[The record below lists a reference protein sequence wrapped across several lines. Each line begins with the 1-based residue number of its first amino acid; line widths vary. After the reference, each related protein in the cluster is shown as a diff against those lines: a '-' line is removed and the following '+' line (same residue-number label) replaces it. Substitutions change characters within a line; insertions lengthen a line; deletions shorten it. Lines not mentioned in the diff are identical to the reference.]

1 MKKSKI
7 SILLLFLVMILA
19 ISAASAA
26 DIEDTSD
33 SDVLSV
39 EEAAVDEVVSADAVD
54 EVQTATEDAEVLSA
68 DGDGNFTELQ
78 TSVNTGMVMMNKD
91 YTRVDGENDISITK
105 DVTILGN
112 NHKIDANNLGG
123 IFRIN
128 SGYTLTLI
136 GVTLINGNSEYGGAI
151 YNDGGSAT
159 IVNSYFL
166 DNTAEKSGG
175 AIYNNAGSMQI
186 TGSTFDG
193 NDLTDRTVNGYGGA
207 AIYDNGGTI
216 LLSGATVTNNLKD
229 IVHRGGT
236 GAYTGDLSSAAVTSK
251 GSLTVTDSYF
261 EKNSGSYGGAILSD
275 GANAILRVVGTT
287 FVDNLAFNGGAIDF
301 AGNVYTISNCTFRDN
316 KARGTGSGSTN
327 YAHGGAIC
335 AMESNENSLITNCI
349 FEDNSAAIG
358 GAISTTTTQVKD
370 CTFTNNTASAS
381 NSENYNGKVNNKGGF
396 GGAVFNDNKITI
408 EDSNFTDSIGR
419 SRGLDLKNADITGS
433 SFTNTIISVNNKGIV
448 SVSNNY
454 YDNEGKDIS
463 SNSGCTV
470 DVTIGD
476 GDIPYVTSGTII
488 FEGDLSFQELQDIIN
503 SGTSSIT
510 LSGDVIKLASEEETF
525 ANGIFVNKSVSL
537 YADGHSI
544 TANNGKVFDV
554 TENGNLNLHS
564 ANIVGDGTAAIVNNG
579 KVTLYKADP
588 NTFTNVGEYPID
600 NKGSVYASSL
610 TTFTQ
615 LADVIALV
623 NGGEI
628 YIGSSKITKA
638 DDEKDAFEDGII
650 IENDVTIRGY
660 ANKGVISSYLDAAN
674 SGRIFS
680 VNDGA
685 TLTVDTLILKNGN
698 AEKGGAIY
706 VESANALVV
715 KNSELIDNVATYR
728 GGAIY
733 SEGTVIVNNTKLD
746 GNDITFRTKND
757 DNGGAAIYNLNG
769 VLIIIDSTITNNLK
783 DIVIRNGNAGDLLVG
798 VVVTS
803 GETVIT
809 GSYFANNTGSWGG
822 AISSLGYM
830 NTEPYTL
837 TIKDS
842 KFEGNNATFGGAV
855 FVESANLIVENSTFV
870 NNKGV
875 GVGSSGTSDT
885 QGGAI
890 VVFPDGASAE
900 ITDSTFIANSANAGG
915 AVSLAGVDTDSII
928 ENCTFTDNAANDGG
942 AVYLWTQDDAVVTV
956 ANSTFTGNTAGWG
969 NAISTD
975 GTLALSNNTISGTS
989 ADIGNW
995 GGSIISTLYAVVMNN
1010 GTYSYH
1016 MSDITLNATV
1026 TDDNGNLIRDRN
1038 IVFIIGDIAKVSATY
1053 VDGIYTATYTPTTV
1067 GTYVVSVEEEG
1078 ADGFIVN
1085 TSTITISKSLT
1096 DLAKLINDDT
1106 TGTITLDGDYAYIA
1120 EFDEGL
1126 ENGIVIEKNIIIDAN
1141 GSTISGSD
1149 VARLFYVAEDADLTL
1164 KNATLINAKA
1174 DKGAAVYVEN
1184 AGLFEAY
1191 NVTFFNNTATYR
1203 GGAVYSEGSVN
1214 IVDSVFDS
1222 NDITFRTKNDDN
1234 GGAAVYNYN
1243 GVLSIVDSN
1252 ITNNLKDIV
1261 IRNGNAGDLLV
1272 GVVVTSGET
1281 VIRGS
1286 YFANNT
1292 GSWGGAI
1299 SSLGYM
1305 NTEDYTVTVMDSK
1318 FEGNNATFGGAI
1330 FVESANLIVEN
1341 STFENNKGVGVG
1353 SSGTSNTQGGA
1364 IIVHPAGSSAK
1375 ITDSTFIANSANTG
1389 GAVSLAGVD
1398 QDSIIEN
1405 CTFTDNTANDGGAVY
1420 LWTQGDAAVSV
1431 ANSTF
1436 SGNTAG
1442 WGNAISTDGALVLSH
1457 NTISSTSA
1465 DIGNWAGSITSYI
1478 NATFLANQTVSAGLG
1493 DVVVLTAT
1501 LTDDNG
1507 NIIIDNNLLFSVN
1520 GETIE
1525 DISLDRTTGLYS
1537 VEYTITSAGP
1547 KVISTNY
1554 ELDGM
1559 EIFTG
1564 IVDVP
1569 KANVPEFTVVSS
1581 DIVEGENATV
1591 YVYLYGV
1598 DNEGLNAT
1606 IKFILNDT
1614 EYTVDVVNGTGNR
1627 TINGLEMGSYP
1638 IVGIFDGND
1647 NYNAAYTSDIIYVK
1661 GATVLTV
1668 DPVEDVEYGETIT
1681 VTIHLNDTEGVG
1693 LTGIVVINGTFNV
1706 MVQDGVGTFVIDT
1719 QPDRGNYEFEA
1730 VYNGDNTFN
1739 ESSTTFSFNVIKGT
1753 PEINVEIT
1761 TDSINYPGQIVVN
1774 ITGPDGEYNITVDGQ
1789 VVPVTVVDGSALKT
1803 IEGISVGTQTAT
1815 VDFAGN
1821 DEYKNASVEST
1832 FIIVKGTP
1840 DISASSASVWIGN
1853 DATVIV
1859 TVPSDAEG
1867 TVTITVNGKKYTAEI
1882 NEGSATAT
1890 ISADDLVAGENT
1902 IDVTF
1907 DGDDNYTPNFNSTTL
1922 FVLDGVITNATYDYY
1937 FTNGVLVDIVP
1948 AEATLDFQGLFA
1960 GAYTVK
1966 INKPVNVIS
1975 STGDAVFDSESK
1987 SGNAVYSFNVVAGAD
2002 HTNITGISFM
2012 NYCLYIQG
2020 ASYVT
2025 VDDCSLVANVSRVGS
2040 GTGFL
2045 SIHSN
2050 AYYTTVKNCYMENG
2064 GTGSSV
2070 LVLGKGGK
2078 YASFDNNVIN
2088 ITGSSGNV
2096 LSSNIFVGT
2105 GELPQY
2111 VNYTNNVINSKVAAS
2126 GFMYG
2131 ITVCGEGN
2139 IIENNTLNNFKG
2151 NAIIN
2156 QFGAT
2161 STKNVY
2167 RGNVITG
2174 GGSMQ
2179 IGTYSIVENNYLEGE
2194 LTLTEGCI
2202 ATNNTA
2208 PKITIS
2214 GKNVESFGNTVTGP
2228 VTISGANEIFDGNT
2242 IVGDVTISG
2251 KNVTFTN
2258 NNVTGTVTVNSDGNA
2273 IMNNEITSTG
2283 NYAVDLKT
2291 KSNNIVTDN
2300 TLIANGKYGDV
2311 AVSYNDANNNVVEN
2325 NLPVAEIEID
2335 APSVWIGNDNTIT
2348 VTIVNGTGSVTI
2360 KVNDKEYTVDLTDGV
2375 ASQEFAAEDFIPGVN
2390 DVTVTYN
2397 GGSFIPAEATDSF
2410 RVIDGIITNDTFFD
2424 YFTEDGILSDAV
2436 PEGAELTFVGEFSNL
2451 TTTAVITT
2459 PVTIKGED
2467 AVINNMAFSIWAD
2480 DVTLTNMTFVATT
2493 SVGDLIGI
2501 NANGV
2506 TVSNLDITYT
2516 VGDESA
2522 IAINAV
2528 GVEDVIIFNNTIVF
2542 ESHASQ
2548 DGKDANAINLD
2559 TVTNAIV
2566 DANKVTASITGVD
2579 ADYGRSGLYYRFGMM
2594 GVNTVNPIRIVEC
2607 EAVEFT
2613 NNEIDASLN
2622 DVKGYY
2628 PTVQSV
2634 LVVGSTDLVFDSNN
2648 FTMIDTFTP
2657 VGSPSYL
2664 YAFTFGVDDEVTV
2677 SNNNFYLETEGG
2689 ANGLGTAYALQIVS
2703 STMDIIGNNI
2713 TSVSNGPNLGIYAV
2727 MEYNTFDNDFTL
2739 TIKDN
2744 NLNITGYAT
2753 GKSTSALVS
2762 GMEIGA
2768 GESDISGNT
2777 IYVYN
2782 KAGYQEG
2789 SNVYGISYVQSVY
2802 TPTLN
2807 IVDNEIYVED
2817 GDYAISVQFSRAEL
2831 TATDNTLVAHER
2843 YGDKAVSTKASG
2855 AVIEDNTPLAEIT
2868 IEAANVWIGD
2878 DATITVTIPKAVG
2891 NVTITVNG
2899 KEESV
2904 ELVDGVATL
2913 TVGADDLLMGE
2924 NTVEVVYDDISYN
2937 YAEDETT
2944 FQVLDNVVT
2953 QDNFFYYF
2961 DEGGVLLEDIPYD
2974 ELIFKGDFDD
2984 LGIDIITI
2992 PRTIEITGE
3001 DAVLNDIALAIT
3013 ADNVEVND
3021 ISLIAN
3027 EVKFTDNKGAVIY
3040 VEARDVTLNNV
3051 KVDYTVPSDSDPYA
3065 IFAKSAD
3072 GFGLI
3077 SSEIKFTG
3085 KSENTAVQHGL
3096 RIVDSNN
3103 VLIKGNVI
3111 DVLLPARDIF
3121 WGGSGI
3127 DQDTVLAVGIQ
3138 NGNNVTF
3145 TQNKVT
3151 SAILD
3156 VVSGSPTL
3164 DTIMV
3169 YGTTDL
3175 EISYNNI
3182 SQTDLTHTGIVY
3194 YFAVDLYSFT
3204 GIIEHNNI
3212 LVNTTAGM
3220 PGSGT
3225 AYAIQMNGPYT
3236 VAVNYNNLTAISKGP
3251 SAGIM
3256 TANWYGAADLTA
3268 TFNNIDVT
3276 GSGNPG
3282 EWMVGLTSGIEL
3294 QVNVAKVY
3302 NNTVYAKS
3310 VDAYDDTYHI
3320 YGISNDQFAM
3330 DVKSID
3336 IRDNEIYSDGK
3347 YAVTVNFAA
3356 DSTVTGNYLMAHEL
3370 SGDAAVENAN
3380 TIKDN
3385 YPTTIDLT
3393 ASAENIKV
3401 GDVAVINISANK
3413 LFTGDVTVIV
3423 NGKEETVTLTNGVGS
3438 LTVKDLPA
3446 GNYTVGVSFDG
3457 DKYFNADEATTPLS
3471 VSKLDTVI
3479 TIETTEPVVD
3489 EDVTVTVTVPGA
3501 TGNVTIIVDG
3511 NSIEMPLTD
3520 GVATVTVAKITA
3532 GDHNV
3537 VAVYKGDAK
3546 YSPANEV
3553 YNFNVAKAEDYEFE
3567 LNITTPEVKV
3577 GDSLDINV
3585 TLPEDATGMVTVLVD
3600 GEEVPYTETD
3610 GVISVPGLTAGK
3622 HNITVS
3628 YSDDKYGEK
3637 AISFNVTVDKVESGI
3652 SAAAENIKVDDDAV
3666 INVVLPSD
3674 ATGKVTVV
3682 VLGKEV
3688 PATMDSGKG
3697 TAVFEGLPEG
3707 TYTAKVIFEGD
3718 DKYLPGETETQF
3730 EVKQVEID
3738 PATAVNVTIPSNT
3751 TTPVFSLDLPEDATG
3766 YLLVDVNGNRTFAA
3780 VENGKASMPLPNLQ
3794 AGNYTATV
3802 TYTGDEKYAGFTT
3815 TKDISI
3821 NATVDENA
3829 IDIPAGE
3836 PSETPTFSINLPK
3849 DASGYFEV
3857 NVDGKS
3863 YVVPVVNGTASISVP
3878 GLSEGNHNVT
3888 VKYSGD
3894 GKYPA
3899 VSKDATVNVHIP
3911 VYKIT
3916 NNKNI
3921 KMLYSA
3927 KSPYKVLITKDG
3939 KAVGAGETVAIKFNG
3954 KTYNVKTDKNGYA
3967 TLKIPN
3973 VKPKKATYP
3982 ITATYK
3988 GVTVKNT
3995 VKVNNIIKAYNKKV
4009 KKSKKVTKV
4018 KVSLKKVNKKYLK
4031 KKTIKIKFRGKTY
4044 KVKTNKK
4051 GVATWKVKKS
4061 MLKKLKVGKKYKYK
4075 VTYGKNTLTKKLT
4088 IKR

>member
-1 MKKSKI
+1 
-7 SILLLFLVMILA
+7 MILA

-39 EEAAVDEVVSADAVD
+39 EEATVDEVVSAGAVD

-78 TSVNTGMVMMNKD
+78 TSVNTGMVMMDKD

-193 NDLTDRTVNGYGGA
+193 NNLTERTVNGYGGA

-216 LLSGATVTNNLKD
+216 LMSTCTVTNNLKD

-236 GAYTGDLSSAAVTSK
+236 GAYTGDLSSAAVTST
-251 GSLTVTDSYF
+251 GSLTVSDSRF
-261 EKNSGSYGGAILSD
+261 ENNSGSYGGAILSN
-275 GANAILRVVGTT
+275 GANAILTVSGSNFTNN
-287 FVDNLAFNGGAIDF
+287 FAFNGGAIDF
-301 AGNVYTISNCTFRDN
+301 VGNTYTIVDSNFKGN
-316 KARGTGSGSTN
+316 KARGTGSSNTN
-327 YAHGGAIC
+327 YAHGGAI
-335 AMESNENSLITNCI
+335 ATTESNDNCI
-349 FEDNSAAIG
+349 ISGCTFEDNSAVMG
-358 GAISTTTTQVKD
+358 GAISSTNNQIID
-370 CTFTNNTASAS
+370 CTFINNTAEAAY
-381 NSENYNGKVNNKGGF
+381 SENFNGKPNNRGGF
-396 GGAVFNDNKITI
+396 GAAIYSDALMTI
-408 EDSNFTDSIGR
+408 TDSIFVDNSNTRKDGVYAR
-419 SRGLDLKNADITGS
+419 NAEITGS
-433 SFTNTIISVNNKGIV
+433 SFTNTIISVNRGPLTISDNEYDNDGVDISGGNSPKIYFDGV
-448 SVSNNY
+448 GDVPNVKSATLY
-454 YDNEGKDIS
+454 YDAS
-463 SNSGCTV
+463 SFADLKALIDSGSTATV
-470 DVTIGD
+470 ILT
-476 GDIPYVTSGTII
+476 GDIT
-488 FEGDLSFQELQDIIN
+488 
-503 SGTSSIT
+503 
-510 LSGDVIKLASEEETF
+510 KLASEEETF
-525 ANGIFVNKSVSL
+525 ADGILIDRSITID
-537 YADGHSI
+537 ADGHTI
-544 TANNGKVFDV
+544 TANNGKVFTV
-554 TENGNLNLHS
+554 TADGSLTLRN
-564 ANIVGDGTAAIVNNG
+564 ANVVGDGTSAIVNNG
-579 KVTLYKADP
+579 KVTVSLSYP
-588 NTFTNVGEYPID
+588 STFENVGEYAID
-600 NKGSVYASSL
+600 NKGRVTETGL

-615 LADVIALV
+615 LNNLICLV
-623 NGGEI
+623 NGGEV
-628 YIGSSKITKA
+628 YIGSSKITKT
-638 DDEKDAFEDGII
+638 DDEKETFKDGIV
-650 IENDVTIRGY
+650 IENDVTIIGTTTS
-660 ANKGVISSYLDAAN
+660 KGAINTVIDADN
-674 SGRIFS
+674 DGRIFS
-680 VNDGA
+680 INDGA
-685 TLTVDTLILKNGN
+685 DVTLDTLILKNGN
-698 AEKGGAIY
+698 AEKGAAVY
-706 VESANALVV
+706 VEAGNVLAVNKV
-715 KNSELIDNVATYR
+715 NFIDNTAVYR

-733 SEGTVIVNNTKLD
+733 SEGTVNVANSLFD

-757 DNGGAAIYNLNG
+757 DNGGAAIYNKNG
-769 VLIIIDSTITNNLK
+769 VLSIVDSNITNNLK

-803 GETVIT
+803 GETVIK

-822 AISSLGYM
+822 AISSLGYL
-830 NTEPYTL
+830 NDNEYTL
-837 TIKDS
+837 TVMDS
-842 KFEGNNATFGGAV
+842 KFEGNNATFGGAI
-855 FVESANLIVENSTFV
+855 FVESAKLIVQNSTFE

-875 GVGSSGTSDT
+875 GVGSSGTSNT

-890 VVFPDGASAE
+890 VVFPNGASAE

-915 AVSLAGVDTDSII
+915 AVSLPGVDSDSLI
-928 ENCTFTDNAANDGG
+928 ENCTFTDNTANDGG
-942 AVYLWTQDDAVVTV
+942 AVYLWTGGDAAVVTV

-975 GTLALSNNTISGTS
+975 GNLALSNNTIRGTS

-995 GGSIISTLYAVVMNN
+995 NGVIVSAIYINIMNN
-1010 GTYSYH
+1010 GTYAYH
-1016 MSDITLNATV
+1016 MQTIKLNATI
-1026 TDDNGNLIRDRN
+1026 TDDNGNLIKDKN
-1038 IVFIIGDIAKVSATY
+1038 FEFVIGEDSVAAAFNANT
-1053 VDGIYTATYTPTTV
+1053 GIYEADYVPATA
-1067 GTYVVSVEEEG
+1067 GTFEVNIAYPNS
-1078 ADGFIVN
+1078 DFIVK
-1085 TSTITISKSLT
+1085 TATITISKSLT
-1096 DLAKLINDDT
+1096 DLANIISNAEA
-1106 TGTITLDGDYAYIA
+1106 GSTITLDGDYAYIA

-1126 ENGIVIEKNIIIDAN
+1126 ENGIAIDKNIIIDGN

-1149 VARLFYVAEDADLTL
+1149 VARLFNVAADVEFTL
-1164 KNATLINAKA
+1164 KNATLRDAKA
-1174 DKGAAVYVEN
+1174 DKGAAVYV
-1184 AGLFEAY
+1184 AKDGLFDADAV
-1191 NVTFFNNTATYR
+1191 NFINNTAVYR
-1203 GGAVYSEGSVN
+1203 GGAIYSEGSVN

-1341 STFENNKGVGVG
+1341 STFENNRGVGVG

-1375 ITDSTFIANSANTG
+1375 ITDSTFIANSANIG
-1389 GAVSLAGVD
+1389 GAVSLPGVD
-1398 QDSIIEN
+1398 EDSLIDN
-1405 CTFTDNTANDGGAVY
+1405 CTFIDNTASADGGALY
-1420 LWTQGDAAVSV
+1420 FWTEGAGVTVKDSEFVNNTAPYGGAIENEGIGDLTVDNCIFTENTASARGGAIIS
-1431 ANSTF
+1431 
-1436 SGNTAG
+1436 SGNTDVSNSVFTDNEALG
-1442 WGNAISTDGALVLSH
+1442 GTNAIYLYNEGTTLELSN
-1457 NTISSTSA
+1457 NTITGDTVQILVKSGI
-1465 DIGNWAGSITSYI
+1465 DIVNPL
-1478 NATFLANQTVSAGLG
+1478 NATFLGNQTVPAYVG
-1493 DVVVLTAT
+1493 DIFILNAT
-1501 LTDDNG
+1501 LTDDKG
-1507 NIIIDNNLLFSVN
+1507 NFIYDADFKFSVD
-1520 GETIE
+1520 GETIDE
-1525 DISLDRTTGLYS
+1525 VLFDDETGLYT
-1537 VEYTITSAGP
+1537 VGYYIETAGP

-1554 ELDGM
+1554 EMDGLVKY
-1559 EIFTG
+1559 TG
-1564 IVDVP
+1564 ILDVP
-1569 KANVPEFTVVSS
+1569 KANVTEFTVKVN

-1591 YVYLYGV
+1591 IVTLIGV
-1598 DNEGLNAT
+1598 NDIGLN
-1606 IKFILNDT
+1606 
-1614 EYTVDVVNGTGNR
+1614 ETVKVIVNNKVYDVVVTNGTGNI
-1627 TINGLEMGSYP
+1627 TVEGLTHGSYP
-1638 IVGIFDGND
+1638 VIAQFDND
-1647 NYNAAYTSDIIYVK
+1647 PIYNMAINS
-1661 GATVLTV
+1661 TVFYAKSITLISI
-1668 DPVEDVEYGETIT
+1668 DQVEDVEYGTPVTIT
-1681 VTIHLNDTEGVG
+1681 VHLTDKDGEGDG
-1693 LTGIVVINGTFNV
+1693 IFGIVIVGYAETEFNV
-1706 MVQDGVGTFVIDT
+1706 LIQNGVGTYTFDAEQFAMGENELI
-1719 QPDRGNYEFEA
+1719 A
-1730 VYNGDNTFN
+1730 VYEGSNDLNAS
-1739 ESSTTFSFNVIKGT
+1739 ESAPMSFNVTKGT

-1789 VVPVTVVDGSALKT
+1789 VVPVTVVDGSAVKT

-1821 DEYKNASVEST
+1821 DEYKNASAEST
-1832 FIIVKGTP
+1832 FLIVKGTP
-1840 DISASSASVWIGN
+1840 DISASSANVWIGN

-1907 DGDDNYTPNFNSTTL
+1907 DGDDNYTPNFNSTTM

-1966 INKPVNVIS
+1966 INKPVNIIS

-1987 SGNAVYSFNVVAGAD
+1987 SGNSVYSFNIIAGAD
-2002 HTNITGISFM
+2002 HTNITGLSFK

-2025 VDDCSLVANVSRVGS
+2025 VDDCSLVADVRGVGS

-2096 LSSNIFVGT
+2096 LSSNVFVGT

-2151 NAIIN
+2151 NGIVN

-2161 STKNVY
+2161 STNNVY
-2167 RGNVITG
+2167 RNNNITG
-2174 GGSMQ
+2174 GGSMAV
-2179 IGTYSIVENNYLEGE
+2179 GTNSIVENNYVEAAV
-2194 LTLTEGCI
+2194 TITAGC
-2202 ATNNTA
+2202 TVTGNTVNGL
-2208 PKITIS
+2208 TIS
-2214 GKNVESFGNTVTGP
+2214 GAGANVYENTINGP
-2228 VTISGANEIFDGNT
+2228 VTISGANVVFEDNI
-2242 IVGDVTISG
+2242 
-2251 KNVTFTN
+2251 
-2258 NNVTGTVTVNSDGNA
+2258 VTGTVTVNSNGNTLTG
-2273 IMNNEITSTG
+2273 NNITSTG
-2283 NYAVDLKT
+2283 AYAVT
-2291 KSNNIVTDN
+2291 INNARSDNTVTGN

-2311 AVSYNDANNNVVEN
+2311 AVSYNEANNNVVEN
-2325 NLPVAEIEID
+2325 NLPLAEIEID
-2335 APSVWIGNDNTIT
+2335 APSVWIGDNNTIT

-2397 GGSFIPAEATDSF
+2397 GGSFIPAEATATF

-2459 PVTIKGED
+2459 PVTIKGD
-2467 AVINNMAFSIWAD
+2467 NAVINNMAFSIWAD
-2480 DVTLTNMTFVATT
+2480 DVTLTDMTFVATT

-2501 NANGV
+2501 NANDV

-2528 GVEDVIIFNNTIVF
+2528 GVEDVTIFNNTIVF

-2634 LVVGSTDLVFDSNN
+2634 LVVGSTDLLFDSNN

-2727 MEYNTFDNDFTL
+2727 MEYNTFDNDFEL

-2868 IEAANVWIGD
+2868 IEAANVWVGD

-2904 ELVDGVATL
+2904 ELVGGVATL

-2944 FQVLDNVVT
+2944 FQVLDGVITNET
-2953 QDNFFYYF
+2953 YQYYF
-2961 DEGGVLLEDIPYD
+2961 VDGTLVDIVPEGATLDFQGLFAGAYTVKINKPVNIISSTGDAVFDSESKSGNSVYSFNIIAGADHTNITGLSFKNYCLYIQGASYVTVDDCSLVADVRGVGSGTGFLSIHSNAYYTTVKNCYMENGGTGSSVLVLGKGGKYASFDNNVINITGSSGNVLSSNVFVGTG
-2974 ELIFKGDFDD
+2974 ELPQYVNYTNNVINSKVAASGFMYGITVCGEGNIIENNTLNNFKGN
-2984 LGIDIITI
+2984 GIVNQFGATSTNNVY
-2992 PRTIEITGE
+2992 RNNNITGGGSM
-3001 DAVLNDIALAIT
+3001 AVGTNSI
-3013 ADNVEVND
+3013 VEN
-3021 ISLIAN
+3021 N
-3027 EVKFTDNKGAVIY
+3027 Y
-3040 VEARDVTLNNV
+3040 VEAAVT
-3051 KVDYTVPSDSDPYA
+3051 
-3065 IFAKSAD
+3065 I
-3072 GFGLI
+3072 
-3077 SSEIKFTG
+3077 
-3085 KSENTAVQHGL
+3085 
-3096 RIVDSNN
+3096 
-3103 VLIKGNVI
+3103 
-3111 DVLLPARDIF
+3111 
-3121 WGGSGI
+3121 
-3127 DQDTVLAVGIQ
+3127 
-3138 NGNNVTF
+3138 
-3145 TQNKVT
+3145 
-3151 SAILD
+3151 
-3156 VVSGSPTL
+3156 
-3164 DTIMV
+3164 
-3169 YGTTDL
+3169 
-3175 EISYNNI
+3175 
-3182 SQTDLTHTGIVY
+3182 
-3194 YFAVDLYSFT
+3194 
-3204 GIIEHNNI
+3204 
-3212 LVNTTAGM
+3212 TAGC
-3220 PGSGT
+3220 
-3225 AYAIQMNGPYT
+3225 
-3236 VAVNYNNLTAISKGP
+3236 
-3251 SAGIM
+3251 
-3256 TANWYGAADLTA
+3256 
-3268 TFNNIDVT
+3268 
-3276 GSGNPG
+3276 
-3282 EWMVGLTSGIEL
+3282 
-3294 QVNVAKVY
+3294 
-3302 NNTVYAKS
+3302 
-3310 VDAYDDTYHI
+3310 
-3320 YGISNDQFAM
+3320 
-3330 DVKSID
+3330 
-3336 IRDNEIYSDGK
+3336 
-3347 YAVTVNFAA
+3347 
-3356 DSTVTGNYLMAHEL
+3356 TVTGNTVNGLTI
-3370 SGDAAVENAN
+3370 SGAGANVYENTINGPVTISGANVVFEDNIVTGTVTVNSNGNTLTGNNITSTGAYAVTINNARSDNTVTENILISNGNYGDSAVSYNEANNNVVEN
-3380 TIKDN
+3380 N
-3385 YPTTIDLT
+3385 YPMDLDLT
-3393 ASAENIKV
+3393 VTVENITVGEDAEIAIKAIDNFN
-3401 GDVAVINISANK
+3401 GDVS
-3413 LFTGDVTVIV
+3413 VIV
-3423 NGKEETVTLTNGVGS
+3423 NGQKETITLTNGVGS

-3457 DKYFNADEATTPLS
+3457 DDYFNDDEASTTLS

-3511 NSIEMPLTD
+3511 NPIEVPLTD
-3520 GVATVTVAKITA
+3520 GVATVNVEKITA

-3553 YNFNVAKAEDYEFE
+3553 YNFNVPKAEDYTFDV
-3567 LNITTPEVKV
+3567 NIDASEIGV
-3577 GDSLDINV
+3577 GESLGIDVN
-3585 TLPEDATGMVTVLVD
+3585 LPDDATGTVTVLVD
-3600 GEEVPYTETD
+3600 GEEVPYTEEE
-3610 GVISVPGLTAGK
+3610 GHISVPGLTAGT
-3622 HNITVS
+3622 HNVTVS

-3637 AISFNVTVDKVESGI
+3637 SVSVNITVDKVESGI
-3652 SAAAENIKVDDDAV
+3652 SAAADDIKVDEDAV
-3666 INVVLPSD
+3666 INVTLPSD

-3718 DKYLPGETETQF
+3718 DKYLPGETEKQF

-3857 NVDGKS
+3857 DVDGKS

-3995 VKVNNIIKAYNKKV
+3995 VKVNNIIKASNKKV